1 MTALLVL
8 STSPGPSD
16 LGLQPQ
22 PEAAEDH
29 EDDGKGHDGH
39 DPIVEPV
46 GDEGAIVNGLQ
57 QVRWYDDLGPL
68 MITAVMASIW
78 ILGVVMTR
86 SHLV

>member
-1 MTALLVL
+1 MVFPA
-8 STSPGPSD
+8 SPGPSD

-57 QVRWYDDLGPL
+57 QVAGTTIGPADDHGGDGIDL
-68 MITAVMASIW
+68 